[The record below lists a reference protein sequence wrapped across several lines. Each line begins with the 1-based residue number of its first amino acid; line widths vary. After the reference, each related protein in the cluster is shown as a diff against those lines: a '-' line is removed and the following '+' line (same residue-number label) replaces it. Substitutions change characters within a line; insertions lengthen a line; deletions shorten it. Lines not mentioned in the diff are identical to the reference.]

1 MMDYKGYMAKVTF
14 DPDAEVFHGEIINIR
29 DVITFQG
36 TEVSELR
43 TALKDSV
50 EDYLEFCAS
59 RGEEPEP
66 PFSGRLTV
74 QLSPEQHRKVVLAAQ
89 RAGKEIQS
97 WIADALERCS
107 RESDTSIS

>member
-1 MMDYKGYMAKVTF
+1 MMEYKGYMAKVTF
-14 DPDAEVFHGEIINIR
+14 DPEAEVFHGEIINIQ

-43 TALKDSV
+43 RALKDSV
-50 EDYLEFCAS
+50 DDYLEFCAS

-74 QLSPEQHRKVVLAAQ
+74 QLSTEQHRKVVLAAQ
-89 RAGKEIQS
+89 QAGQGIES
-97 WIADALERCS
+97 WIAEALERCS
-107 RESDTSIS
+107 RDSETSIS

>member
-1 MMDYKGYMAKVTF
+1 MMEHKGYLAKVIF
-14 DPDAEVFHGEIINIR
+14 DSEAEIFHGEVINIR

-43 TALKDSV
+43 RALKDSV
-50 EDYLEFCAS
+50 DDYLEFCAS

-89 RAGKEIQS
+89 RAGKNIETWVADTLEQS
-97 WIADALERCS
+97 ANC
-107 RESDTSIS
+107 

>member
-1 MMDYKGYMAKVTF
+1 MMKYKGYLAKVTF
-14 DPDAEVFHGEIINIR
+14 DPEAELFHGEIINIR

-43 TALKDSV
+43 RALKDSV
-50 EDYLEFCAS
+50 EDYFEFCAS

-89 RAGKEIQS
+89 RAGKNIETWVADTLEQS
-97 WIADALERCS
+97 ANC
-107 RESDTSIS
+107 

>member
-1 MMDYKGYMAKVTF
+1 MMECRGYWARITF
-14 DPDAEVFHGEIINIR
+14 DPEAELFHGEIINIR

-43 TALKDSV
+43 RALKDSV
-50 EDYLEFCAS
+50 EDFLEFCAS

-89 RAGKEIQS
+89 RAGKNIETWVADTLEQS
-97 WIADALERCS
+97 ANC
-107 RESDTSIS
+107 